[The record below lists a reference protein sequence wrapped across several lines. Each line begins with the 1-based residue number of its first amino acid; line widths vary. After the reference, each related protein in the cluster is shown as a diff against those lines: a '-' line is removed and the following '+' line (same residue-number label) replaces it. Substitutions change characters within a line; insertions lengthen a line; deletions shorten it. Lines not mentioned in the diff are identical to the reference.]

1 VNGRHLES
9 LRLFI
14 HKFPV
19 LGEGEIDG
27 TVASLFTTVPY
38 SIARTDSILPDSTI
52 TIYLAIV
59 RRRDPDPNRQPRRRP
74 TGDPNPD
81 GRRSRG
87 LTVPS

>member
-1 VNGRHLES
+1 MNGRHLES

-59 RRRDPDPNRQPRRRP
+59 AAAAILTLTASLGAARRVIRTP
-74 TGDPNPD
+74 TVD
-81 GRRSRG
+81 
-87 LTVPS
+87 VVAA

>member
-1 VNGRHLES
+1 MNGRHLES

-59 RRRDPDPNRQPRRRP
+59 AAAAILTLTASLGAARRVIR
-74 TGDPNPD
+74 T
-81 GRRSRG
+81 SA
-87 LTVPS
+87 VEVVAA

>member
-1 VNGRHLES
+1 MNGRHLES

-38 SIARTDSILPDSTI
+38 SIARTDSILSDPTI

-59 RRRDPDPNRQPRRRP
+59 AAAAILTLTASLGAARRVIRTP
-74 TGDPNPD
+74 TVD
-81 GRRSRG
+81 
-87 LTVPS
+87 VVAA